1 MSYPFN
7 NRNIIKQE
15 VNKVE
20 DRLFIDLERIE
31 MEFQR
36 LIDERIDV
44 REMTVVEIFN
54 LCMMYSI
61 DL

>member
-1 MSYPFN
+1 M
-7 NRNIIKQE
+7 
-15 VNKVE
+15 E